1 MGIDEFAEL
10 FEGADS
16 VLTLDPFERVEELQ
30 GGALHVLELLLHG
43 EVLLREPG
51 EDEVVESG
59 VGRDGIVP
67 EVLHCGGAG
76 VVAEGEPFE
85 DVGTVVGLP
94 RAKGDGVLHW
104 LERDWAD
111 ENGRDLN
118 R

>member
-1 MGIDEFAEL
+1 MGIDELAKL
-10 FEGADS
+10 FESANS

-30 GGALHVLELLLHG
+30 GGALNVLELLLHG
-43 EVLLREPG
+43 QELLREPG
-51 EDEVVESG
+51 EDEVAESG

-67 EVLHCGGAG
+67 EVLHCCGAG

-85 DVGTVVGLP
+85 DVGTVVGLS

-104 LERDWAD
+104 LQRDWAD

-118 R
+118 G